1 MKVNYQELMSKL
13 GVGRPLNPYETQP
26 WLHYDEETNLT
37 CEGEVRCNSDQS
49 EIEAEIQFM
58 HGTPIADKPPVE
70 QICLLHVQKQA
81 RLNGDYTVVQMWI
94 RGETWVNRFH
104 DWEGKSCNF
113 FRACI
118 REIKAGRVPDIDD
131 ILSKEMKES
140 GFYGSNQ
147 GDGSNKSPKINTA
160 NLLYDMKNKGGHGF

>member
-1 MKVNYQELMSKL
+1 
-13 GVGRPLNPYETQP
+13 
-26 WLHYDEETNLT
+26 
-37 CEGEVRCNSDQS
+37 
-49 EIEAEIQFM
+49 
-58 HGTPIADKPPVE
+58 VE

-94 RGETWVNRFH
+94 RGETWVNRLH